1 MLTKFITELL
11 DVKFAR
17 HDADCSDR
25 ESARPSSVGTPGTL
39 YKIESVRLAP
49 IRTIPYRLRR
59 QAGLDSRLEL
69 RLAGALLA
77 SAYQEHIMGI
87 NKHQVKGRVK
97 MAKGAIK
104 QNTGRIVGSKK
115 LQVKGN
121 IQKMIGKVQAK
132 LGDIKARA

>member
-1 MLTKFITELL
+1 
-11 DVKFAR
+11 
-17 HDADCSDR
+17 
-25 ESARPSSVGTPGTL
+25 
-39 YKIESVRLAP
+39 
-49 IRTIPYRLRR
+49 
-59 QAGLDSRLEL
+59 
-69 RLAGALLA
+69 
-77 SAYQEHIMGI
+77 MGI

-104 QNTGRIVGSKK
+104 ENTGRIVGSKR